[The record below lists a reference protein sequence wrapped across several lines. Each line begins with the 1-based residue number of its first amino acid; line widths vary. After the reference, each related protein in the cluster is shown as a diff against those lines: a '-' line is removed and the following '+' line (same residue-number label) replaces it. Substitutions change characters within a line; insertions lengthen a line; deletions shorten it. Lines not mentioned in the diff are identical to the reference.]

1 MEIPVYNVSGQVV
14 KNVTVSDDL
23 FAVPMNDAVV
33 HQAMVAQAA
42 NARQGTSS
50 TKTRS
55 EVSGTSQKMFRQKG
69 TGEARAGSRKSGL
82 RPGGGVIFGPKPR
95 DYSKALPKK
104 MRRLAIRCLLS
115 DKVASGSLKV
125 VDTLALDAPKTQE
138 MTKVLSALEI
148 DTTAII
154 ATAGVDETVVL
165 SARNLPQVK
174 TTPANLMNVGDLL
187 KYEKLLLTE
196 QALEV
201 VQQVWGAEAA

>member
-1 MEIPVYNVSGQVV
+1 MEIPVYNTSGQVV
-14 KNVTVSDDL
+14 RNVTVSDEL

-50 TKTRS
+50 TRTRS
-55 EVSGTSQKMFRQKG
+55 EVSGTTQKMFRQKG

-95 DYSKALPKK
+95 DYSKSLPKK

-125 VDTLALDAPKTQE
+125 VDALALDAPKTRE
-138 MTKVLSALEI
+138 MTQVLTALEI
-148 DTTAII
+148 GSSAII
-154 ATAGVDETVVL
+154 ATAGVDENVVL
-165 SARNLPQVK
+165 SARNLPRVK
-174 TTPANLMNVGDLL
+174 TTPANLINVGDLL
-187 KYEKLLLTE
+187 KYDTLLLTE

-201 VQQVWGAEAA
+201 VQQIWVAEAA

>member
-1 MEIPVYNVSGQVV
+1 MEIPVYNTSGQVV
-14 KNVTVSDDL
+14 KNVTVSEAL
-23 FAVPMNDAVV
+23 FGVPMNDAVV

-55 EVSGTSQKMFRQKG
+55 EVAGSTRKLFRQKG

-104 MRRLAIRCLLS
+104 MRQLAIRCLLS
-115 DKVASGSLKV
+115 DKVNSGGLKV
-125 VDTLALDAPKTQE
+125 IEGFNFEAPRTKE
-138 MTKVLSALEI
+138 MVAVLGALEI
-148 DTTAII
+148 ASSAII
-154 ATAGVDETVVL
+154 ATGGVDSQVVM
-165 SARNLPQVK
+165 SARNLPRVK
-174 TTPANLMNVGDLL
+174 TTPANQLNVVDLL
-187 KYEKLLLTE
+187 KYDTLLLTE

-201 VQQVWGAEAA
+201 IQQVWGAEAA

>member
-1 MEIPVYNVSGQVV
+1 MEIPVYNTSGQVV
-14 KNVTVSDDL
+14 KNVTVSEAL
-23 FAVPMNDAVV
+23 FGVPMNDAVV

-55 EVSGTSQKMFRQKG
+55 EVAGSTRKLFRQKG

-104 MRRLAIRCLLS
+104 MRQLAIRCLLS
-115 DKVASGSLKV
+115 DKVNSGGLKV
-125 VDTLALDAPKTQE
+125 IEGFKFEAPRTKE
-138 MTKVLSALEI
+138 MVAVLGALEI
-148 DTTAII
+148 ASSAII
-154 ATAGVDETVVL
+154 ATGGVDSQVVM
-165 SARNLPQVK
+165 SARNLPRVK
-174 TTPANLMNVGDLL
+174 TTPANQLNVVDLL
-187 KYEKLLLTE
+187 KYDTLLLTE

-201 VQQVWGAEAA
+201 IQQVWGAEAA